1 MLKDMF
7 RRISSLI
14 TAVLLC
20 LSTISALPQ
29 SVISVYAEG
38 TTSDVTLDAPS
49 TSKTLS
55 SNGDGTYDLSLSVTG
70 SSRQSVEQTKA
81 DVIIVFDTSGSMDND
96 TTEKKSY
103 NSWKDKWTY
112 YTRLETAQ
120 SATNTL
126 VKNLLKN
133 NTAANP
139 DSIQISLV
147 TFATEATVQIRNS
160 SDSNTLQNSISSL
173 KADGGTNWEDA
184 LSKVSDIP
192 TRSGAEK
199 YIVFV
204 SDGGPTFRNSKI
216 HSLSDDDDDYDWNS
230 YYKHWG
236 TGNSDPKGWNYTAAK
251 NIAENLVQNKK
262 YQLYTI
268 NAFGDAE
275 KMADLV
281 NDAYGKEVKGH
292 YFKANDQTNLLK
304 AFNKIVDSITHKATY
319 RNVSIVDPL
328 TAETAMI
335 PEFRYTVTDRNG
347 NVKNDGL
354 TVTGADG
361 TTTTLPAAS
370 YDSATHTVTWNLGSD
385 YTLEDGYTYKV
396 TFEVYPTQATLDQI
410 AEYKNGKAYS
420 EAVTPNIKKEGD
432 NYKVFTNTEDAKV
445 KYHVVT
451 TENDQET
458 VSEEKITTLDRP
470 QMDINPVEVTLLKQ
484 WNDTVDTQNR
494 DSSVTFE
501 ILEDR
506 KVIDT
511 VTLTEE
517 YKWQA
522 DYWLSAGIV
531 KTDGTVR
538 TEGHLYTFAEKNV
551 SNAYEFT
558 AGSTKPMYVG
568 GKLKEAKNGKYEP
581 FDPDH
586 KVIAGTNALKGQL
599 EITKTVVSAE
609 GGKSAPAD
617 AVFTIVVTMSTDQNY
632 SIVNEDGS
640 ITAGS
645 LKKGSATEISL
656 KAGQS
661 VLFKN
666 IPARTTYTVSEI
678 NLPEGF
684 TNRSIEF
691 NNTSKTIRVNT
702 KDTVNV
708 KNDYGVIEASKVW
721 DDNNNQDGKRQSVTF
736 KLMSSTDGQKFT
748 DVADSE

>member
-38 TTSDVTLDAPS
+38 KTSDVTLDAPS

-55 SNGDGTYDLSLSVTG
+55 PNGDGTYDLSLSVTG

-81 DVIIVFDTSGSMDND
+81 DVIIVFDTSGSM
-96 TTEKKSY
+96 TEKTEGKKS
-103 NSWKDKWTY
+103 S
-112 YTRLETAQ
+112 TRLKTAQ

-126 VKNLLKN
+126 VENLLEN

-147 TFATEATVQIRNS
+147 TFATNATVKIRNS
-160 SDSNTLQNSISSL
+160 SNSETLKSEISSL
-173 KADGGTNWEDA
+173 EADGGTNWEDA

-204 SDGGPTFRNSKI
+204 SDGGPTFRNSSI
-216 HSLSDDDDDYDWNS
+216 HGLDKDAEGSDWNS
-230 YYKHWG
+230 KYNHWG
-236 TGNSDPKGWNYTAAK
+236 TGRADPKGWNYTAAK

-410 AEYKNGKAYS
+410 AEYKNGKTYS

-501 ILEDR
+501 ILNEDETDR
-506 KVIDT
+506 K
-511 VTLTEE
+511 
-517 YKWQA
+517 
-522 DYWLSAGIV
+522 
-531 KTDGTVR
+531 
-538 TEGHLYTFAEKNV
+538 
-551 SNAYEFT
+551 
-558 AGSTKPMYVG
+558 STR
-568 GKLKEAKNGKYEP
+568 LN
-581 FDPDH
+581 
-586 KVIAGTNALKGQL
+586 
-599 EITKTVVSAE
+599 
-609 GGKSAPAD
+609 
-617 AVFTIVVTMSTDQNY
+617 
-632 SIVNEDGS
+632 
-640 ITAGS
+640 
-645 LKKGSATEISL
+645 
-656 KAGQS
+656 
-661 VLFKN
+661 
-666 IPARTTYTVSEI
+666 
-678 NLPEGF
+678 
-684 TNRSIEF
+684 
-691 NNTSKTIRVNT
+691 
-702 KDTVNV
+702 
-708 KNDYGVIEASKVW
+708 
-721 DDNNNQDGKRQSVTF
+721 
-736 KLMSSTDGQKFT
+736 SSHRL
-748 DVADSE
+748 